1 MKYVVH
7 VNEHNNRNG
16 LRWNGT
22 ISNHLAI
29 ILLWLRHSMTCV
41 VRNVMAHVALRKY
54 KIALTTP

>member
-7 VNEHNNRNG
+7 VNEHNNRTG

-41 VRNVMAHVALRKY
+41 VRNVMAHVALRK
-54 KIALTTP
+54 